1 MPDSAQK
8 SLWRRW
14 GTRGLLEWGSVIVL
28 SALILVV
35 SQGMVEIGERYQT
48 HFYFGLFL
56 TLLLASGRLALSA
69 WEMKEWTE
77 TAPGPEPSARLSPKS
92 LDTLVSLLNVSR
104 AISQDV
110 SLADL
115 GQVIVDSCRDCFE
128 CDEVSL
134 MMLDRDRQFLEVRA
148 FAGHRDKH
156 LIRNARVRL
165 GESVAGRVAETRTPI
180 ILGEEVDP
188 RKFRSFEAK
197 VRKIHCAMVAPI
209 IVKGRVVGVLNA
221 SSSDSNV
228 TYTEDDLRILCI
240 LAEHA
245 GIAEAKARETDRTVR
260 LLRRIRKRSRR
271 HPEPAPVAGNA
282 DGEEDHRSAA

>member
-1 MPDSAQK
+1 MSGKASK
-8 SLWRRW
+8 TRWRRW
-14 GTRGLLEWGSVIVL
+14 GSQGFLEWGSVIVL
-28 SALILVV
+28 CTLILLV
-35 SQGMVEIGERYQT
+35 SQGIVQIGDRYQV
-48 HFYFGLFL
+48 HFYTGLFL
-56 TLLLASGRLALSA
+56 ALLLASGRLAVSA
-69 WEMKEWTE
+69 WDTQDWTE
-77 TAPGPEPSARLSPKS
+77 TEPPATTGARLSTQP

-134 MMLDRDRQFLEVRA
+134 MMLDREREFLEVRA
-148 FAGHRDKH
+148 FAGHRDRH

-188 RKFRSFEAK
+188 RKFRSFETKA
-197 VRKIHCAMVAPI
+197 RKIHCAMVAPI

-221 SSSDSNV
+221 SSSDPAV
-228 TYTEDDLRILCI
+228 TYTEDDLRVLCI

-260 LLRRIRKRSRR
+260 LLRRIRKRIRR
-271 HPEPAPVAGNA
+271 NAVPAAVGDDA
-282 DGEEDHRSAA
+282 EDHRSAA

>member
-1 MPDSAQK
+1 MSRPVGK
-8 SLWRRW
+8 SRWRRW
-14 GTRGLLEWGSVIVL
+14 GSQGFLEWGSVIVL
-28 SALILVV
+28 STLILLV
-35 SQGMVEIGERYQT
+35 SQGIVQIGDRYQV
-48 HFYFGLFL
+48 HFYTGLFL
-56 TLLLASGRLALSA
+56 ALLLASGRLALSA
-69 WEMKEWTE
+69 WDTREWTIDGE
-77 TAPGPEPSARLSPKS
+77 SAEDPGARLSNQT

-134 MMLDRDRQFLEVRA
+134 MMLDKDREYLEVRA
-148 FAGHRDKH
+148 FAGHRDRH

-180 ILGEEVDP
+180 ILGEVVDP

-221 SSSDSNV
+221 SSSDPAV
-228 TYTEDDLRILCI
+228 TYTEDDLRVLCI

-260 LLRRIRKRSRR
+260 LLRRIRRR
-271 HPEPAPVAGNA
+271 NRKSPPPPAAASG
-282 DGEEDHRSAA
+282 DDQDQRSAA

>member
-1 MPDSAQK
+1 MSRTAGK
-8 SLWRRW
+8 SRWRRW
-14 GTRGLLEWGSVIVL
+14 GSQGFLEWGSVIVL
-28 SALILVV
+28 SALILLV
-35 SQGMVEIGERYQT
+35 SQGIVQIGDRYQV
-48 HFYFGLFL
+48 HFYTGLFL
-56 TLLLASGRLALSA
+56 ALLLASGRLALSA
-69 WEMKEWTE
+69 WDTREWTDTEPGGE
-77 TAPGPEPSARLSPKS
+77 TNARLSTQP

-134 MMLDRDRQFLEVRA
+134 MMLDKDREYLEVRA
-148 FAGHRDKH
+148 FAGHRDRN

-180 ILGEEVDP
+180 ILGDVVDP

-221 SSSDSNV
+221 SSSDPAV
-228 TYTEDDLRILCI
+228 TYTEDDLRVLCI

-260 LLRRIRKRSRR
+260 LLRRIRRR
-271 HPEPAPVAGNA
+271 NQKTPPAPAAASG
-282 DGEEDHRSAA
+282 DDQDQRSAA